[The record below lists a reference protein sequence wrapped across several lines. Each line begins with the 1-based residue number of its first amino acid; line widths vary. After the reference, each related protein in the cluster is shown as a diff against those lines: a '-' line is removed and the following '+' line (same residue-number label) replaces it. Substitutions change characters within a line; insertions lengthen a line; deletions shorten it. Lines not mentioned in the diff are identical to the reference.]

1 MRYCKVRFDRK
12 TSKIVIED
20 VGYANTIKPDNED
33 GYYYVA
39 MQDLI
44 KIKRDMIE
52 IEAYYNNRK
61 KRN

>member
-20 VGYANTIKPDNED
+20 VGYTNTIKPDNED

-52 IEAYYNNRK
+52 IKAYYNNRK